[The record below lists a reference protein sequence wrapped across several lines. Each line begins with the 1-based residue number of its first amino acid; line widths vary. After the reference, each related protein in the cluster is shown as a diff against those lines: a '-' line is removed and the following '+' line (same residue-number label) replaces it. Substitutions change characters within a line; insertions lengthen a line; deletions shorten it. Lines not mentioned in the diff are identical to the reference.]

1 MQYVSAD
8 LLSRLAAE
16 YVIGTLRGPARR
28 RFMRLLGTSPE
39 ARRQVQF
46 WNGHLGGEDLDST
59 PVQPPV
65 ESRQALLRAVRQSRS
80 ARPRSR
86 RTAIFLSGLA
96 AAILAS
102 VWLGVHSRAPL
113 ARLPA
118 SAAQLLLQDHYPE
131 VPIYLT
137 EVGIPASS
145 MQWLVSV
152 SADRRHLI
160 VVAGGDFLQTGRHT
174 IELWYQDQSD
184 ESPIALGALPVEKGV
199 TVSFDLPAMMAHQDS
214 PPSFVISLEP
224 ESGTRARLRGPV
236 LDARTALDLI

>member
-28 RFMRLLGTSPE
+28 RFVRLLNTSLE
-39 ARRQVQF
+39 AQRQVRL
-46 WNGHLGGEDLDST
+46 WNSHLGGEDLDCS
-59 PVQPPV
+59 PIQPPV
-65 ESRQALLRAVRQSRS
+65 ESRQALLRAVGQGRS
-80 ARPRSR
+80 ARPRFR

-102 VWLGVHSRAPL
+102 VWLGAHRVPL
-113 ARLPA
+113 AKHRVA
-118 SAAQLLLQDHYPE
+118 TTQLQLQDHYPE

-160 VVAGGDFLQTGRHT
+160 VVAGEDFLQTGRHT
-174 IELWYQDQSD
+174 IELWYQEQSG
-184 ESPIALGALPVEKGV
+184 ESPVALGALPMEKDA
-199 TVSFDLPAMMAHQDS
+199 TVSFDLPPMMAHQGT

>member
-28 RFMRLLGTSPE
+28 RFVRLLDSNLE
-39 ARRQVQF
+39 AQRQVRF
-46 WNGHLGGEDLDST
+46 WSSHLGGEDFDCS
-59 PVQPPV
+59 PIRPPV
-65 ESRQALLRAVRQSRS
+65 ESRQALLRAVRQGRLL
-80 ARPRSR
+80 RPRFR
-86 RTAIFLSGLA
+86 RTAIFLPGLA

-102 VWLGVHSRAPL
+102 VWLGAHTVPL
-113 ARLPA
+113 AKLPVA
-118 SAAQLLLQDHYPE
+118 AAQLQLQDHYPE

-160 VVAGGDFLQTGRHT
+160 VVAGEDFLQAGRHT
-174 IELWYQDQSD
+174 IELWYQEQAG
-184 ESPIALGALPVEKGV
+184 ESPVALGALPMEKGA
-199 TVSFDLPAMMAHQDS
+199 TVSFDLPPGIVHQDS